1 MKLKCLGSSSS
12 GNCYILEND
21 FEALVIE
28 AGIPFMTVKK
38 ALDFNINKI
47 VGVLVSH
54 QHLDHAKYSAEYE
67 KAGIP
72 VFRPYESDM
81 ERQVRTYG
89 EFVIKSFPLV
99 HDVPCCGFL
108 IRHPE
113 TGKVLYARLYSMLD
127 LDRVREYMV
136 EVHAQVPEFRYG
148 RYMDHENFLIALQS
162 KFIPNDD
169 RERLLRFTGT
179 VENGTVAQYGDD
191 GVTQKATIKTGIAS
205 KGEAIVPNPVRLRPF
220 RTFIEVEQPESAFV
234 FRMRQ
239 DGDDGVECAIFE
251 ADGGAW
257 KNAAM
262 KNIKE
267 YLQFELSD
275 LPQFTVIS

>member
-1 MKLKCLGSSSS
+1 MIKQA
-12 GNCYILEND
+12 LEY
-21 FEALVIE
+21 
-28 AGIPFMTVKK
+28 
-38 ALDFNINKI
+38 I
-47 VGVLVSH
+47 VGMRAPEVLEINGETYSDKRLERICHNPKAKAIELTTLTSLVEYIKAKIDTMDDKMIIHVS
-54 QHLDHAKYSAEYE
+54 S
-67 KAGIP
+67 
-72 VFRPYESDM
+72 
-81 ERQVRTYG
+81 
-89 EFVIKSFPLV
+89 
-99 HDVPCCGFL
+99 
-108 IRHPE
+108 PE
-113 TGKVLYARLYSMLD
+113 CVRLYSMLD
-127 LDRVREYMV
+127 LDRVREYLV

-169 RERLLRFTGT
+169 RELLLRFTGT

-205 KGEAIVPNPVRLRPF
+205 KGEAVVPNPVRLRPF

-239 DGDDGVECAIFE
+239 DSDDGVECAIFE

>member
-1 MKLKCLGSSSS
+1 M
-12 GNCYILEND
+12 I
-21 FEALVIE
+21 
-28 AGIPFMTVKK
+28 KK
-38 ALDFNINKI
+38 ALEYIVCMKAPVTMEIGGQAYSDKPLERISYNPKATPIEMTTLTSLVEYIKANIDRMSEKMI
-47 VGVLVSH
+47 VHVS
-54 QHLDHAKYSAEYE
+54 S
-67 KAGIP
+67 
-72 VFRPYESDM
+72 
-81 ERQVRTYG
+81 
-89 EFVIKSFPLV
+89 
-99 HDVPCCGFL
+99 
-108 IRHPE
+108 PE
-113 TGKVLYARLYSMLD
+113 CVRLYSMLD

-169 RERLLRFTGT
+169 RELLLRFTGT

-205 KGEAIVPNPVRLRPF
+205 KGEAVVPNPVKLRPF

-239 DGDDGVECAIFE
+239 DSDDGVECAIFE